1 MKKSLIIITI
11 VFILGNSYAQ
21 EASVEK
27 SIFGI
32 QTGFLGI
39 WAHNETKLA
48 NSIALR
54 SELGFDAAIFAGSSD
69 ATDFALFPTIT
80 IEPRYY
86 YSLKKRFEKGKNT
99 TNNSANFITMRI
111 SYQSDA
117 FSISSVDEDI
127 RILNNI
133 SFLTCP
139 LVTLFKKLVLTINK
153 LSLKKCTLTAL
164 IRSNATYQS
173 YQNQGS
179 F

>member
-1 MKKSLIIITI
+1 MDK
-11 VFILGNSYAQ
+11 LG

-133 SFLTCP
+133 SFIPKWAIKRTIGKHFTYETGIGLGLLYYTQP
-139 LVTLFKKLVLTINK
+139 LAFNDRRTEAILDLHLRVGFTL
-153 LSLKKCTLTAL
+153 
-164 IRSNATYQS
+164 
-173 YQNQGS
+173 
-179 F
+179 